1 MQPITPELLILVDA
15 IARHGSFAKAARELD
30 KVPSLSLIHI

>member
-1 MQPITPELLILVDA
+1 MQPITPELLILGDA
-15 IARHGSFAKAARELD
+15 IAGHGSFAKAARELD